1 MDCLRGALQGDYLSF
16 VYNGGSDPGTRRT
29 VQFERMHELKH
40 GRAGFRAIHAG
51 RPKLYRLAL
60 CEDMRGPMELD
71 DAADEEAER
80 IDDLVMQAS
89 EMRNMMRGQEE
100 EQQPGNKRSRSDS
113 DSDSGS

>member
-1 MDCLRGALQGDYLSF
+1 
-16 VYNGGSDPGTRRT
+16 
-29 VQFERMHELKH
+29 
-40 GRAGFRAIHAG
+40 
-51 RPKLYRLAL
+51 
-60 CEDMRGPMELD
+60 MRGPMELD

-100 EQQPGNKRSRSDS
+100 EKQQPGANKRSRSDS